1 MPHYMFIIKALSPRD
16 GGWVRFLPD
25 SNFKSEEIAWEAIQI
40 FWHMMVVA
48 GDYVTVDVVRTIAF

>member
-1 MPHYMFIIKALSPRD
+1 MAAFSPRD

-25 SNFKSEEIAWEAIQI
+25 SNSKSEEIAWEAVQI
-40 FWHMMVVA
+40 FWLMMIPM